1 MEVFVDFG
9 LFEVI
14 AELGI
19 AAVAKRVYSAR
30 SLTAIVLCASLAFP
44 GLLLFL
50 SDGEMVRW
58 LAAGTLAT
66 ALINL
71 SVVLGALQEGHVPT
85 LTLTRT
91 RSRADGAR

>member
-14 AELGI
+14 AALGI
-19 AAVAKRVYSAR
+19 ATLAKRVYSVP
-30 SLTAIVLCASLAFP
+30 SLTAIMLFASLAFP

-50 SDGEMVRW
+50 ADGEMLRW
-58 LAAGTLAT
+58 LAAGALAT

-71 SVVLGALQEGHVPT
+71 GVVLGALQQGHVPT
-85 LTLTRT
+85 LTLTRN
-91 RSRADGAR
+91 RNGEDGAS